1 MRYELEE
8 KENRC
13 CWIDLSIKVNKK
25 KDSKVS
31 YNVANSIWT
40 NCDEVIL
47 SDVFVRESREVFD
60 AEIRNLKFDESAVN
74 QINSWVN
81 KKNRALLCE
90 AGFHKSP

>member
-25 KDSKVS
+25 KD
-31 YNVANSIWT
+31 
-40 NCDEVIL
+40 
-47 SDVFVRESREVFD
+47 REM
-60 AEIRNLKFDESAVN
+60 I
-74 QINSWVN
+74 
-81 KKNRALLCE
+81 CE